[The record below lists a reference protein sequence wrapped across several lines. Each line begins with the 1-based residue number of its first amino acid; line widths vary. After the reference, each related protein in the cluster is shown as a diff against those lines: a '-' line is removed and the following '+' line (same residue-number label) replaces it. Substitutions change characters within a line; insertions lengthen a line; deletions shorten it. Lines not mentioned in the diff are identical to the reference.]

1 MPRHKICPFEGKV
14 TFVEYMIVDN
24 YFWINDFYHKKWGIA
39 YNKVKI
45 GLNILRKYECLTN
58 IKEKRI
64 KENYLINS
72 TLRSLFVF
80 LFNPI

>member
-1 MPRHKICPFEGKV
+1 MN
-14 TFVEYMIVDN
+14 VDN
-24 YFWINDFYHKKWGIA
+24 YVWINDFYHKKWGIA
-39 YNKVKI
+39 YIKVKI

-58 IKEKRI
+58 IKEKRK

-80 LFNPI
+80 LFNPV